1 MTEATETMEALVA
14 DLLSLARQGET
25 VDDAEPVWLPTVARE
40 AWTDVQTGDAAELV
54 VDVNRSVPGDE
65 HRLREL
71 LQNLYANAVRHG
83 GADVTVRVVALP
95 DEAGFAVEDDGRGFG
110 DADQSS
116 LFDHGY
122 TTDDDGT
129 GFGLAIVKRVVD
141 AHGWS
146 IRATESETGGARFE
160 ILTG

>member
-1 MTEATETMEALVA
+1 
-14 DLLSLARQGET
+14 
-25 VDDAEPVWLPTVARE
+25 
-40 AWTDVQTGDAAELV
+40 
-54 VDVNRSVPGDE
+54 
-65 HRLREL
+65 
-71 LQNLYANAVRHG
+71 
-83 GADVTVRVVALP
+83 VVALP

-129 GFGLAIVKRVVD
+129 GFGLAIVARVVE